1 MFEIA
6 EKLPT
11 KDEFSEQVGSV
22 FRARSADGAE
32 FDLAL
37 VDFEELVA
45 NEVQE
50 NFTLLFR
57 APGDTPQQ
65 QGLYQMHHERLGGME
80 IFLVPVKKDDEGL
93 YFEAVFNNLVAAK

>member
-11 KDEFSEQVGSV
+11 KDEFSGQVGSV

-32 FDLAL
+32 TDLKL
-37 VDFEELVA
+37 VDLEELVA

-50 NFTLLFR
+50 NFTLLFV
-57 APGDTPQQ
+57 AAGDTPPV
-65 QGLYQMHHERLGGME
+65 QGMYRMSHEQLGGME
-80 IFLVPVKKDDEGL
+80 IFIVPVKKDDKGV